1 MLVVISYEI
10 DVLIAI
16 DQLNKFWN
24 KFVTYIMFIALL
36 LSVLQKKKK
45 IYIYIYTDK
54 IKKWQLLHF
63 ILKALKQDCNKLK
76 QIQFLKL
83 R

>member
-1 MLVVISYEI
+1 MLMVISYEI
-10 DVLIAI
+10 DVLITI
-16 DQLNKFWN
+16 DQLNKFWK

-36 LSVLQKKKK
+36 LSVLQK
-45 IYIYIYTDK
+45 IYTDK

-76 QIQFLKL
+76 QIEF
-83 R
+83 

>member
-1 MLVVISYEI
+1 
-10 DVLIAI
+10 
-16 DQLNKFWN
+16 
-24 KFVTYIMFIALL
+24 MFIALL
-36 LSVLQKKKK
+36 LSVLQKKKY

-76 QIQFLKL
+76 QIEF
-83 R
+83 

>member
-1 MLVVISYEI
+1 
-10 DVLIAI
+10 
-16 DQLNKFWN
+16 
-24 KFVTYIMFIALL
+24 MFIALL

-45 IYIYIYTDK
+45 YIYIYIYTDK

-76 QIQFLKL
+76 QIEF
-83 R
+83 